1 MFIKLLFNCCG
12 WKYCLIAFG
21 VYGFLEK
28 CEVENKYILNFYSI
42 LN

>member
-21 VYGFLEK
+21 VHGFLEK
-28 CEVENKYILNFYSI
+28 CDVENKSI
-42 LN
+42 VLFFIFIN